1 MKNAESPSLRQKAVS
16 FATRVTSV
24 GGDYNDRVIR
34 GIEKSTWDVLLSTTK
49 IPKLPGKGG
58 HDVQKLASSA
68 EFKSESGSREHSTP
82 LLAVEK
88 EEREDIGLITPSSDT
103 LGKTENYGEKQSLL
117 PQHTPIFFESQ
128 QVSLPDVQA
137 SSASFLLEPP
147 ICYTQAESSY
157 TFSSSGM
164 DSKALMGG
172 GKYEHPFTADTVVW
186 NHDPW
191 PMDVGSLTF
200 DEWLCPSEFTAECWG
215 I

>member
-1 MKNAESPSLRQKAVS
+1 MKNAESPSLRQKAAS
-16 FATRVTSV
+16 FAARVTDV
-24 GGDYNDRVIR
+24 GCDYTDRLIR

-49 IPKLPGKGG
+49 IPKLPRKGG

-68 EFKSESGSREHSTP
+68 ELKSESGFREHSTP
-82 LLAVEK
+82 LQAVEK
-88 EEREDIGLITPSSDT
+88 EEGEDIGLITPSSDT

-128 QVSLPDVQA
+128 QVRLPETQA
-137 SSASFLLEPP
+137 SSFSLLPGSS

-157 TFSSSGM
+157 TFNPSGM
-164 DSKALMGG
+164 DSKALMSGG
-172 GKYEHPFTADTVVW
+172 RFEHPFTADAVVW

-200 DEWLCPSEFTAECWG
+200 DEWLCPSESTAECWG